1 VSQEDY
7 ARDVVDTLAFL
18 EGKSRQVIRDK
29 TDAMLLAS
37 DELNF
42 ERAAA
47 LRDQIEMLNSIQT
60 KQFVTAEKAEDAD
73 VVTVVSDDH
82 GRVLVQVLMIRGGDV
97 WGSSSHTPKHAQD
110 ADVSLVLSAFL
121 VQYYAGRDIPRRL
134 ILGQV
139 PNDVEGLTDWL
150 AVQAGRAIQ
159 LVLQARGQAT
169 QWLKQAMDNGQQA
182 LLSQEVADS
191 QQMALLNKL
200 QTVFA
205 LTHFPK
211 RMECYDISHLHGTQ
225 TVASQV
231 VFLDGLAHKAHYRRF
246 NITGITPGDDPA
258 AMRQVLRRR
267 LLRAQ
272 QDDVFPNLLIV
283 DGGKT
288 QLNMAIEMVSEL
300 GLQGRF
306 DVLSV
311 AKGEGR
317 KAGLETFYRD
327 VTDVGIQLPSDD
339 PVAHLLQRIR
349 DEAHRF
355 AITGQQQ
362 KRKSA
367 LQSGLEALPG
377 IGPKTRQKLLRALGN
392 MSAIKQADVDTL
404 VATAGITLKQAQIIV
419 QAFEHER

>member
-7 ARDVVDTLAFL
+7 ARDVADTLAFL

-73 VVTVVSDDH
+73 VVAVVSDDH

-97 WGSSSHTPKHAQD
+97 WGSSSHAPKHAQD
-110 ADVSLVLSAFL
+110 AEVGLVLSAFL
-121 VQYYAGRDIPRRL
+121 LQYYAGRDIPKRL
-134 ILGQV
+134 ILGQI
-139 PNDVEGLTDWL
+139 PSDLAGLSDWFS
-150 AVQAGRAIQ
+150 VQAGHHVQ
-159 LVLQARGQAT
+159 LVLQARGKVA
-169 QWLKQAMDNGQQA
+169 QWLKQTVDNGQQA
-182 LLSQEVADS
+182 LLSQEIAAS
-191 QQMALLNKL
+191 QQTALLEKL
-200 QTVFA
+200 QSLFS

-231 VFLDGLAHKAHYRRF
+231 VFIDGLAHKAHYRRF

-258 AMRQVLRRR
+258 AMRQVLHRR

-272 QDDVFPNLLIV
+272 QEDVFPDLLMV

-288 QLNMAIEMVSEL
+288 QLNMAIEMIHEL

-306 DVLSV
+306 DILSV

-327 VTDVGIQLPSDD
+327 FTDEGVQLSPDD
-339 PVAHLLQRIR
+339 PIAHLLQRIR

-362 KRKSA
+362 KRKA
-367 LQSGLEALPG
+367 GLQSGLEVLPG
-377 IGPKTRQKLLRALGN
+377 IGPKTRQKLLRSFGN
-392 MSAIKQADVDTL
+392 MAAIKQADVDAL
-404 VATAGITLKQAQIIV
+404 VATAGITVKQAQIIV